1 MRTKSSHNKI
11 FHRTFIS
18 NRNEKTQILMNKPV
32 YLGFSVLDL
41 SKTIRYK
48 FWYDY
53 VNPKYDE
60 NRKLYYMDTD
70 SFIRHVKTDDIF
82 KDTVK
87 DIEKRFD
94 TLSYETDRPLSL
106 GKKWTNQEKNCW
118 IKSKNR

>member
-1 MRTKSSHNKI
+1 
-11 FHRTFIS
+11 
-18 NRNEKTQILMNKPV
+18 MNKPV
-32 YLGFSVLDL
+32 YLGFSILDL
-41 SKTIRYK
+41 GKTVRYE

-82 KDTVK
+82 KDTAK
-87 DIEKRFD
+87 DVEKRFD
-94 TLSYETDRPLSL
+94 TLSYETDRPLPI
-106 GKKWTNQEKNCW
+106 GKNWTNHEKNCW